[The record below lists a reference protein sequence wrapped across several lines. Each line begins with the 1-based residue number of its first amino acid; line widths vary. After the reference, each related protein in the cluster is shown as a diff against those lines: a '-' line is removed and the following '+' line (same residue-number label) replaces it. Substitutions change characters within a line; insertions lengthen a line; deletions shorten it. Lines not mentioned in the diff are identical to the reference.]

1 MTERPA
7 TPPDRERPPPA
18 AEDDALLEAGRLAT
32 LGELVRDCA
41 HEIANPLFAILAL
54 SDLLL
59 QESESGTKAHERLT
73 LVHESANGIRAVVD
87 GMQGFA
93 RESRAQAADVALQE
107 VAGAAAGFMRTVIAA
122 RDVEIVERYGDR
134 PALVHGDAA
143 RLRLLL
149 VSLLL
154 NSFRGLPSG
163 GTVTVE
169 VSCEE
174 GEAVAAVRDDG
185 AGFAPGEAETAF
197 ELFHTT
203 RGGSG
208 LGLAVARRI
217 AEGHG
222 GTLAAEPPA
231 GPGARVV
238 LRLPE
243 AAR

>member
-1 MTERPA
+1 MTERSA
-7 TPPDRERPPPA
+7 TPPDHSRLSA
-18 AEDDALLEAGRLAT
+18 AEAETLLEAGRLAT

-54 SDLLL
+54 SELLL
-59 QESESGTKAHERLT
+59 QEAEPGSKAHERLG
-73 LVHESANGIRAVVD
+73 LVHESATGIKAVVD
-87 GMQGFA
+87 GMHGFA
-93 RESRAQAADVALQE
+93 RGGGAPPADVALQE
-107 VAGAAAGFMRTVIAA
+107 IAAAAVGLMRTLIAA
-122 RDVEIVERYGDR
+122 RDVEIVERYADR

-154 NSFRGLPSG
+154 NAFRALPAG
-163 GTVTVE
+163 GTVAVD
-169 VSCEE
+169 VSCV
-174 GEAVAAVRDDG
+174 GSEAVAAVCDDG
-185 AGFAPGEAETAF
+185 AGFAPGEVEAAF

-208 LGLAVARRI
+208 LGLPVARGI
-217 AEGHG
+217 AERHA
-222 GTLAAEPPA
+222 GTLTVEPQA
-231 GPGARVV
+231 SSGARVV

>member
-7 TPPDRERPPPA
+7 PPARERPSA
-18 AEDDALLEAGRLAT
+18 AEADALLEAGRLAT

-59 QESESGTKAHERLT
+59 QEAQPGTKAHERLT

-87 GMQGFA
+87 GMHGFA

-107 VAGAAAGFMRTVIAA
+107 VAAAASGLMRTVIAA

-143 RLRLLL
+143 RLGLVL

-169 VSCEE
+169 ISCRD
-174 GEAVAAVRDDG
+174 GEAVAAVSDDG
-185 AGFAPGEAETAF
+185 AGFAPGEAEAAF

-222 GTLAAEPPA
+222 GTLATEPPG

>member
-1 MTERPA
+1 VTERPA
-7 TPPDRERPPPA
+7 TRPDHARLSA
-18 AEDDALLEAGRLAT
+18 AEADALLEAGRLAT

-59 QESESGTKAHERLT
+59 QEAEPGTKAHERLT

-87 GMQGFA
+87 GMHGFA
-93 RESRAQAADVALQE
+93 RESRVQAADVALQE
-107 VAGAAAGFMRTVIAA
+107 VAATAADFMRTVIAA
-122 RDVEIVERYGDR
+122 RDVELVERYGDR
-134 PALVHGDAA
+134 PVLVHGNAV

-174 GEAVAAVRDDG
+174 GEAVAAVCDDG
-185 AGFAPGEAETAF
+185 AGFAPGEAEAAF

-203 RGGSG
+203 RGGNG
-208 LGLAVARRI
+208 LGLPVARLI
-217 AEGHG
+217 AEDHG
-222 GTLAAEPPA
+222 GTLAVEPSP
-231 GPGARVV
+231 GTGARVV